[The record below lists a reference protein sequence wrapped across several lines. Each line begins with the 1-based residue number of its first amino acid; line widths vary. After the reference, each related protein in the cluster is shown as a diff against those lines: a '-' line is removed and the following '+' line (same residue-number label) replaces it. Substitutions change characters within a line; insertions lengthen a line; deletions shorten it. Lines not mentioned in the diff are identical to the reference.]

1 MVNDTTGIHVPPGDV
16 SALRD
21 ALERIVA
28 DAPLRARLGAAGRER
43 AKGYSIDT
51 ATTAWEQV
59 FNDVLETRTQDSG
72 MRGLVKSASVTVNWG
87 PPSDT
92 VVALQ
97 SLASMTRPP
106 DLIICID
113 NGSPAADVSQLR
125 AGMPK
130 NTVFIALDD
139 NIGLAAAHN
148 VGMDY
153 ALSQDVDW
161 TLLLNNDAIATAQC
175 LDRCIAE
182 ATADPRIAIVG
193 PAATFTD
200 EPHLLW
206 FAGGRERAVRVPR
219 PRLAYASP
227 RLPRRRAQTSVIY
240 PAAAHCCRRR
250 HSDRLARSGLTT
262 SCTTRKPSGASGPQL
277 GGGDPLSWRGSVYAR
292 RQRQWRARGSL
303 GLTENTAYYLAR
315 NPLRFALETPRK
327 LLRLTRVTGILV
339 VYGAFNAW
347 RAIKSGQRAVA
358 SAYLQGLAD
367 ALRTNG

>member
-1 MVNDTTGIHVPPGDV
+1 M
-16 SALRD
+16 
-21 ALERIVA
+21 
-28 DAPLRARLGAAGRER
+28 
-43 AKGYSIDT
+43 
-51 ATTAWEQV
+51 
-59 FNDVLETRTQDSG
+59 
-72 MRGLVKSASVTVNWG
+72 KSASVTVNWG

-130 NTVFIALDD
+130 DTVFIALDD

-193 PAATFTD
+193 PAVTFTD

-206 FAGGRERAVRVPR
+206 FAGGNVSERFACPRSRV
-219 PRLAYASP
+219 AYASP

-277 GGGDPLSWRGSVYAR
+277 GGGGSVI
-292 RQRQWRARGSL
+292 
-303 GLTENTAYYLAR
+303 LAR
-315 NPLRFALETPRK
+315 FCVRTPSAPVEARAAAWGSPK
-327 LLRLTRVTGILV
+327 TRPIT
-339 VYGAFNAW
+339 W
-347 RAIKSGQRAVA
+347 RAILCGSLWKRPGRFSDSRG
-358 SAYLQGLAD
+358 
-367 ALRTNG
+367 